1 MRIGIMGG
9 TFNPIHNGHLLIAEN
24 AYDQF
29 HLDKV
34 LFIPAGIPP
43 HKQQLE
49 ILDKELRCAMI
60 EAAIG
65 NVPYF
70 KLDRREID
78 SMEISYT
85 AATLTQLSIEQ
96 PDNTFYFIMGADSLA
111 YLDKWRSPEII
122 LSHATILAAVR
133 DTMETEQLNAE
144 IHRITQL
151 IPGDIKPIYTP
162 TFNVSSKEIRQRI
175 KDHRSI
181 RYLVPESVDRF
192 ITEKK
197 LYLV

>member
-34 LFIPAGIPP
+34 LFVPAGIPP